1 MTVLAGERPART
13 VNSIAGS
20 CGVGSDRALFRP
32 ARRRTEPDVTAPS
45 RVERRPDPTED
56 SVLVQ
61 ASQTD
66 PQRFAELYDRH
77 APDIHRYAAR
87 RLGDSAADD
96 VVAETFLVAFRRRD
110 RFDPSR
116 GAARPWLYGIAS
128 NLIAGHRRSEVM
140 QYRVLAK
147 TAVDPVVEGHHERSD
162 SRVAAAAVTRQ
173 LGAALARLSKGDRD
187 VLVAGRVGVADLRR
201 GGTGAGDSHRDSAL
215 PTEPGS
221 QEGPEGAR
229 WSRPHRGT
237 RGVQPWMR

>member
-1 MTVLAGERPART
+1 M
-13 VNSIAGS
+13 
-20 CGVGSDRALFRP
+20 
-32 ARRRTEPDVTAPS
+32 TAPS
-45 RVERRPDPTED
+45 HVERRPDPLED

-87 RLGDSAADD
+87 RLGETTADD

-187 VLVAGRVGVADLRR
+187 VLLLIAWESLTYDEVAQALEIPVGTVRSRLNRARKKVRKALGGVDPTAAREEFNR
-201 GGTGAGDSHRDSAL
+201 G
-215 PTEPGS
+215 
-221 QEGPEGAR
+221 
-229 WSRPHRGT
+229 
-237 RGVQPWMR
+237 